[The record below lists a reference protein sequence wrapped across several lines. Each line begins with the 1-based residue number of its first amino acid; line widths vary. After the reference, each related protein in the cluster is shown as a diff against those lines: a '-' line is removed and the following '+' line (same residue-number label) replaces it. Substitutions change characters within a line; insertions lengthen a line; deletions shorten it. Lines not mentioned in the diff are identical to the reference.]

1 MAAIK
6 IELETLEQ
14 LVDEIQ
20 NVVAK
25 VEKIEAALT
34 EPKFYTIDETA
45 NLLGWSAPT
54 VQDLFN
60 RGDFPSCDFG
70 KKKVVE
76 VTALKNYFSVP
87 RRKDAS

>member
-14 LVDEIQ
+14 LVDEIK
-20 NVVAK
+20 NVVGK
-25 VEKIEAALT
+25 VEKIEMALT

-60 RGDFPSCDFG
+60 RKDFPSCDFG

-76 VTALKNYFSVP
+76 ITALKNYFSVP
-87 RRKDAS
+87 RRK